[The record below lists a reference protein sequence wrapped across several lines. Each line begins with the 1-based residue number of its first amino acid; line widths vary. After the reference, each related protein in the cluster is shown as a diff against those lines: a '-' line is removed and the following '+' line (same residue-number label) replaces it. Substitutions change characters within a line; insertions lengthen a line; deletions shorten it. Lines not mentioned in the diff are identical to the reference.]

1 MLCPQP
7 MTISSAGN
15 THLNHASCHS
25 RKQASQVLPMVD
37 VGPLFHTRTTSQE
50 RRRVAD
56 QLAQAA
62 SEVGFLYIVGHPV
75 KPMTIG
81 NVYAEAARFFA
92 LSERTKLDYYI
103 GSSPN
108 HRGYVPVSEKGD
120 YADEK
125 ERHYEAFDIG
135 LELPPDDPDYTAH
148 DKLMGPNQWP
158 VLAGFREAV
167 YDYYEQVSALA
178 QTLLRAFE
186 VHLMLPSG
194 YFAQFMRKPI
204 AQMRLLHYLES
215 RQAAPYDAA
224 KDMNMG
230 AHTDYECL
238 TILHQTAPGLQVLN
252 CDDEWVDVPVQE
264 DAYVINIGDLMEL
277 WTNGLFKATP
287 HRVVNYGR
295 ERYSMPYFCAADYD
309 AVIEPLPSLRVAG
322 RRPRYQAM
330 VAGHHLH
337 GQLLRDF
344 PYLRRRF
351 ERGDLRLPFA
361 VPSGNQFERRLA
373 A

>member
-1 MLCPQP
+1 
-7 MTISSAGN
+7 
-15 THLNHASCHS
+15 
-25 RKQASQVLPMVD
+25 
-37 VGPLFHTRTTSQE
+37 
-50 RRRVAD
+50 
-56 QLAQAA
+56 
-62 SEVGFLYIVGHPV
+62 
-75 KPMTIG
+75 
-81 NVYAEAARFFA
+81 
-92 LSERTKLDYYI
+92 
-103 GSSPN
+103 
-108 HRGYVPVSEKGD
+108 
-120 YADEK
+120 
-125 ERHYEAFDIG
+125 
-135 LELPPDDPDYTAH
+135 
-148 DKLMGPNQWP
+148 
-158 VLAGFREAV
+158 
-167 YDYYEQVSALA
+167 
-178 QTLLRAFE
+178 
-186 VHLMLPSG
+186 MLPSG